1 MWEEHWPAL
10 ELFLAMR
17 TQWRM
22 VIGMAGGQRLG
33 IDYTSLYG
41 HPKFARL
48 DYDEQDQLLVQIQ
61 HIEAGALAAMN
72 EQSHLA
78 EQEAEE
84 QAKVTEVIQI
94 STELNYLKEEKQ
106 RMNFQELMNVM
117 DLPASYRGDGA
128 FVA

>member
-17 TQWRM
+17 TQWR
-22 VIGMAGGQRLG
+22 VVAGMAGAHRQG
-33 IDYTSLYG
+33 IDYNALYG

-48 DYDEQDQLLVQIQ
+48 DYDAQDALLAQIQ

-78 EQEAEE
+78 EQDAEE
-84 QAKVTEVIQI
+84 QRQVTEVIEQRA
-94 STELNYLKEEKQ
+94 ELCYRQEEQ
-106 RMNFQELMNVM
+106 HRVNVRELMSVM
-117 DLPASYRGDGA
+117 SLPDGYGDGA

>member
-22 VIGMAGGQRLG
+22 AIGMAGGQRLG

-48 DYDEQDQLLVQIQ
+48 DYDEQDKLLAQIQ

-72 EQSHLA
+72 EQSHLEEQDA
-78 EQEAEE
+78 EQRQQVAESIRYRKE
-84 QAKVTEVIQI
+84 QQYLVRVKEIMNHMG
-94 STELNYLKEEKQ
+94 LNPEKEP
-106 RMNFQELMNVM
+106 
-117 DLPASYRGDGA
+117 DAA
-128 FVA
+128 FLA